1 MPSVEPK
8 ALPTRLPVFPG
19 CQSLSLICPMESSVL
34 SRFAAADLFR
44 RIKPCAIVALLVLGS
59 SLKRGLRAAEDSNL

>member
-1 MPSVEPK
+1 
-8 ALPTRLPVFPG
+8 
-19 CQSLSLICPMESSVL
+19 MESSVL